1 MGHKKLAVST
11 SHPQTRT
18 YGRILALLENLKST
32 AAGSTLYRHI
42 EQSFLELETS
52 QQHVEKLYLNLL
64 DSLLDNLAVHF
75 PAGTEQWMQIRI
87 LQKGLQEAMTSSEL
101 QGLQIEIQRLIG
113 QARKDGALGQKSM
126 QETIDALLNGLEGG
140 HREDEAVH
148 LGKGQAAAPAPP
160 PADLEAGAEQGIER
174 PLTHGE
180 GPLSTLTPEAPYCDL
195 DKTRHNIHH
204 IQTILSDQ
212 ISNAKEF
219 NSALAKL
226 LHSSFATIRN
236 LDESADLSLV
246 KNNFLRRYAK
256 LIKMQQDLAANFQTI
271 DKGLTDI
278 ESSSQNLDEEL
289 SRVHRLSLTD
299 DLTQLPNRRAFLMRL
314 DDEIS
319 RALRFDYP
327 LTMALIDIDNF
338 KPINDTFGHAAG
350 DVILRHFAQN
360 MNVVFRY
367 HDMASRYGGEEFAVL
382 FPNTDTHGAMSAL
395 SKLQYKLKADPYILF
410 KNDEIPVPT
419 FSAGIALYSPG
430 EDADELIKRA
440 DVAMYKAKTSG
451 RDHIEVDPLGVTP
464 GSGEDGNNDSEHADA
479 SA

>member
-11 SHPQTRT
+11 SHQQTRT

-32 AAGSTLYRHI
+32 SAGSTLYRHI

-52 QQHVEKLYLNLL
+52 HQQAEKLYLNLL

-87 LQKGLQEAMTSSEL
+87 LQKSLQEAMTSSEL
-101 QGLQIEIQRLIG
+101 QGLQIEIQRLIS

-126 QETIDALLNGLEGG
+126 QETIDALLNGLDGG
-140 HREDEAVH
+140 HREEEAVH
-148 LGKGQAAAPAPP
+148 LGSGQAAAPAPP
-160 PADLEAGAEQGIER
+160 PPPADLETGAEQ
-174 PLTHGE
+174 PLMHHEE
-180 GPLSTLTPEAPYCDL
+180 GPLPTFTPEAPYCDL
-195 DKTRHNIHH
+195 DKTRYNIHH
-204 IQTILSDQ
+204 IQSILSDQ

-271 DKGLTDI
+271 DKGLNDI
-278 ESSSQNLDEEL
+278 ESSSQSLDEEL

-382 FPNTDTHGAMSAL
+382 FPNTGTHGAMSAL

-464 GSGEDGNNDSEHADA
+464 ESGEGGNNDSEQADA

>member
-11 SHPQTRT
+11 THPQTRT

-32 AAGSTLYRHI
+32 SAGSALYRHI
-42 EQSFLELETS
+42 ENSFVELEAS
-52 QQHVEKLYLNLL
+52 QQQSEKLYLNLL
-64 DSLLDNLAVHF
+64 ESLLENLAVHF

-87 LQKGLQEAMTSSEL
+87 MQKTLQDSMTSSEL
-101 QGLQIEIQRLIG
+101 HKLQLDIQQLIS
-113 QARKDGALGQKSM
+113 QARKDGSLGQKSM
-126 QETIDALLNGLEGG
+126 QETIDALLNDLHGTP
-140 HREDEAVH
+140 READTAQLQNE
-148 LGKGQAAAPAPP
+148 AAATPHTDQF
-160 PADLEAGAEQGIER
+160 DLEQPAAHQSGSAIS
-174 PLTHGE
+174 PD
-180 GPLSTLTPEAPYCDL
+180 APYCNL

-204 IQTILSDQ
+204 IQASLSHQ
-212 ISNAKEF
+212 INNAKEF

-226 LHSSFATIRN
+226 LHSSFAAIRN
-236 LDESADLSLV
+236 LDQSADLGLI
-246 KNNFLRRYAK
+246 KNNFLKRYAR
-256 LIKMQQDLAANFQTI
+256 LIKMQQDLATKFETI
-271 DKGLTDI
+271 DEGLNDI

-314 DDEIS
+314 DDEVS

-327 LTMALIDIDNF
+327 LTMALVDIDNF

-395 SKLQYKLKADPYILF
+395 SKLQYKLKADPYILY

-419 FSAGIALYSPG
+419 FSAGVALYNPG

-440 DVAMYKAKTSG
+440 DVAMYKAKSSG
-451 RDHIEVDPLGVTP
+451 RDLLKVDPLGIAP
-464 GSGEDGNNDSEHADA
+464 ESSSRDNNSDSGAEHADA

>member
-1 MGHKKLAVST
+1 M
-11 SHPQTRT
+11 
-18 YGRILALLENLKST
+18 
-32 AAGSTLYRHI
+32 YRHI
-42 EQSFLELETS
+42 ENSFVELEAS
-52 QQHVEKLYLNLL
+52 QQQSEKLYLNLL
-64 DSLLDNLAVHF
+64 ESLLENLAVHF

-87 LQKGLQEAMTSSEL
+87 MQKTLQDSMTSSEL
-101 QGLQIEIQRLIG
+101 HKLQLDIQQLIS
-113 QARKDGALGQKSM
+113 QARKDGSLGQKSM
-126 QETIDALLNGLEGG
+126 QETIDALLNDLHGTP
-140 HREDEAVH
+140 READTAQLQNE
-148 LGKGQAAAPAPP
+148 AAATPHTDQF
-160 PADLEAGAEQGIER
+160 DLEQPAAHQSGSAIS
-174 PLTHGE
+174 PD
-180 GPLSTLTPEAPYCDL
+180 APYCNL

-204 IQTILSDQ
+204 IQASLSHQ
-212 ISNAKEF
+212 INNAKEF

-226 LHSSFATIRN
+226 LHSSFAAIRN
-236 LDESADLSLV
+236 LDQSADLGLI
-246 KNNFLRRYAK
+246 KNNFLKRYAR
-256 LIKMQQDLAANFQTI
+256 LIKMQQDLATKFETI
-271 DKGLTDI
+271 DEGLNDI

-314 DDEIS
+314 DDEVS

-327 LTMALIDIDNF
+327 LTMALVDIDNF

-395 SKLQYKLKADPYILF
+395 SKLQYKLKADPYILY

-419 FSAGIALYSPG
+419 FSAGVALYNPG

-440 DVAMYKAKTSG
+440 DVAMYKAKSSG
-451 RDHIEVDPLGVTP
+451 RDLLKVDPLGIAP
-464 GSGEDGNNDSEHADA
+464 ESSSRDNNSDSGAEHADA